1 MFHINWFI
9 THDPFPILLVFTP
22 GHEIYHFDIDTKE
35 VHEKEF
41 KSMPNCSAAFRYAGK
56 YYCLHG
62 HDFSKFDPNTGE
74 VHGKY
79 PKEAREY
86 FMSCPSY
93 GKWKKSEDERVC
105 V

>member
-1 MFHINWFI
+1 MISLLNIPFKLTYNPWPI
-9 THDPFPILLVFTP
+9 TPFYT

-41 KSMPNCSAAFRYAGK
+41 KSMPNCSAAFRYTGH

-86 FMSCPSY
+86 FMSCPHY
-93 GKWKKSEDERVC
+93 GK
-105 V
+105 